1 MLCLPGEGE
10 GRGIANNTAP
20 ARVRETQPPGEG
32 VYKPGLRSSSYGHVK
47 STEGANSAP
56 PCARFSN
63 YRSSASHE
71 VEDDGN
77 RGQYQQNVNE
87 ERGDMEYE
95 KASQPQQQQNESK
108 N

>member
-1 MLCLPGEGE
+1 
-10 GRGIANNTAP
+10 
-20 ARVRETQPPGEG
+20 
-32 VYKPGLRSSSYGHVK
+32 
-47 STEGANSAP
+47 
-56 PCARFSN
+56 
-63 YRSSASHE
+63 